1 MSSSRS
7 SSRSSMSSARCSR
20 SSGTDETTN
29 STCTDDEV
37 NPSGNLS
44 EAKAALRSHH
54 VKARRRACRDAESWR
69 TKNSQMAEYTAQY
82 VRSLRR
88 EGQPLRIAAYV
99 PLADEPGAGFLLE
112 TLETDVDELWLPI
125 CMPDARLHWSRYAG
139 PDSLHIPNPRLPVAE
154 PVGPGIASADCLPR
168 LDLVIVPA
176 LAIARDGYRL
186 GKGAGFY
193 DRAIAEA
200 RSYVSSQ
207 TESAASSMPELLGL
221 VFASE
226 VCDSVPHNHRDCAVD
241 KIMTEMGVRNLS

>member
-1 MSSSRS
+1 
-7 SSRSSMSSARCSR
+7 MSSARCSR
-20 SSGTDETTN
+20 SSGTDEATN
-29 STCTDDEV
+29 STGTDDEV
-37 NPSGNLS
+37 NFSGNLS
-44 EAKAALRSHH
+44 EAKAALRSRH
-54 VKARRRACRDAESWR
+54 VKARRRACHVKARRRACHDAESWR

-139 PDSLHIPNPRLPVAE
+139 PDSLHIPNPRLPVSE

>member
-1 MSSSRS
+1 MNSSRFPLPS
-7 SSRSSMSSARCSR
+7 DTAEVTHFT
-20 SSGTDETTN
+20 GA
-29 STCTDDEV
+29 DDEGC
-37 NPSGNLS
+37 PAGRLS

-54 VKARRRACRDAESWR
+54 AKARRRACHDADSWR
-69 TKNSQMAEYTAQY
+69 TKNSRMVEYTAQY

-99 PLADEPGAGFLLE
+99 PLADEPGAGFLLK

-125 CMPDARLHWSRYAG
+125 CMPNARLHWSRYAG
-139 PDSLHIPNPRLPVAE
+139 PDSLHVPNPRLPVSE
-154 PVGPGIASADCLPR
+154 PVGPGIASADCLPQ
-168 LDLVIVPA
+168 LDLVVVPA

-193 DRAIAEA
+193 DQAIAEA
-200 RSYVSSQ
+200 RAHVSSR
-207 TESAASSMPELLGL
+207 TESAASCMPELLGL

-226 VCDSVPHNHRDCAVD
+226 VCDSVPHDHRDCAVD

>member
-20 SSGTDETTN
+20 SSGTDEATN
-29 STCTDDEV
+29 STGTDDEV
-37 NPSGNLS
+37 NFSGNLS
-44 EAKAALRSHH
+44 EAKAALRSRH

-139 PDSLHIPNPRLPVAE
+139 PDSLHIPNPRLPVSE

-193 DRAIAEA
+193 DQAIAEA

>member
-1 MSSSRS
+1 M
-7 SSRSSMSSARCSR
+7 
-20 SSGTDETTN
+20 
-29 STCTDDEV
+29 
-37 NPSGNLS
+37 
-44 EAKAALRSHH
+44 RSHH

-69 TKNSQMAEYTAQY
+69 AKNSQVAEYTAQY

-139 PDSLHIPNPRLPVAE
+139 PDSLHIPNPRLPVSE